1 MVYFKGS
8 ELPLNRQAEGGP
20 CLVPLTATSWFPSST
35 FLNAWPLHDCLLSTA
50 ITVLKN
56 FVDEVVGHHDP
67 IILTCHFNPKDIST
81 VTLGKLDSVKKKKPK
96 QNNCESEKLY
106 NIKTL
111 HWMAIFKTVKTD
123 FGKIE
128 SCQNNTTPKE
138 ALSFPEKRASM
149 RLH

>member
-81 VTLGKLDSVKKKKPK
+81 VTLGKLDSVKKKNPNKITVK
-96 QNNCESEKLY
+96 VKNCITLKLY
-106 NIKTL
+106 T
-111 HWMAIFKTVKTD
+111 
-123 FGKIE
+123 
-128 SCQNNTTPKE
+128 
-138 ALSFPEKRASM
+138 
-149 RLH
+149 